1 MEEEESGVEGGSGNS
16 TVDEIC
22 SEDRDAG
29 DCGGPEVRAEEERF
43 YYDII
48 SEDCQPF
55 TFSGCGGNNNNF
67 ISLTECQTFC
77 GLPHTGH

>member
-1 MEEEESGVEGGSGNS
+1 MEEEEHAVEEGSDNS
-16 TVDEIC
+16 MVDEIC
-22 SEDRDAG
+22 SEAKDAG
-29 DCGGPEVRAEEERF
+29 SCDGTAAEEERF

-48 SEDCQPF
+48 TEDCQPF

-67 ISLTECQTFC
+67 LSLTECRTFC